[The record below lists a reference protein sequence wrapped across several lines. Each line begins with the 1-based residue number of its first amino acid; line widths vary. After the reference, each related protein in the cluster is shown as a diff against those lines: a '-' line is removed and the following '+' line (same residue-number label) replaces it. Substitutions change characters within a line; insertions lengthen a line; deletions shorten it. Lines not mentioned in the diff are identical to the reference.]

1 MCIRD
6 RYLKEALQS
15 IFNQTIEDYELIIVD
30 DCSTDRTVEIIKSFN
45 DPRIKLIINETNM
58 GLTKNLNKALKLCRG
73 EFIARMDG
81 DDICMPDRL
90 RKQAVSYTHLDTFG
104 VL

>member
-1 MCIRD
+1 MPLISIIMSVYNEEI
-6 RYLKEALQS
+6 YLKEALQS

-73 EFIARMDG
+73 DRKSTRLNSSHSGESRM
-81 DDICMPDRL
+81 PSS
-90 RKQAVSYTHLDTFG
+90 A
-104 VL
+104 